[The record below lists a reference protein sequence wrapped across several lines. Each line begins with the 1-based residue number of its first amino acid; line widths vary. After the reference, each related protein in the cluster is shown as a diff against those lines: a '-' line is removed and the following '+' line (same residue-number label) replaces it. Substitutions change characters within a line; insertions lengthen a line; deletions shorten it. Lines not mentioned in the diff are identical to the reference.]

1 MTERYPGTASQSE
14 PGADL
19 TDWIEANI
27 HPRLGP
33 DWYDKVVAA
42 ASGDVR
48 LAQERIWN
56 VLYAVAGEEAV
67 PED

>member
-1 MTERYPGTASQSE
+1 
-14 PGADL
+14 L